1 MNFEFKRDKY
11 KDVRGAHSR
20 LLNLYCWVCGNKIAI
35 YQKDG
40 SGSLMRIY
48 MDRIL
53 YPKKLTGLES
63 KPLDQIHILQCPK
76 CKEELGVPYIYREEN
91 RKAFRLYQDALIKK
105 IRKLKDD

>member
-11 KDVRGAHSR
+11 KDVRGTHSR
-20 LLNLYCWVCGNKIAI
+20 LLNLYCRICGTKIAI

-63 KPLDQIHILQCPK
+63 KQLDQIPLLQCLK
-76 CKEELGVPYIYREEN
+76 CKEELGVPYIYKEEN
-91 RKAFRLYQDALIKK
+91 RKSFRLYQDALIKK
-105 IRKLKDD
+105 IRKLKED

>member
-1 MNFEFKRDKY
+1 
-11 KDVRGAHSR
+11 
-20 LLNLYCWVCGNKIAI
+20 IAI

-63 KPLDQIHILQCPK
+63 KPLDQIPTLQCSK
-76 CKEELGVPYIYREEN
+76 CKEDLGVPYIYREEN
-91 RKAFRLYQDALIKK
+91 RKAFKLYQDALIKR
-105 IRKLKDD
+105 IRKLKED